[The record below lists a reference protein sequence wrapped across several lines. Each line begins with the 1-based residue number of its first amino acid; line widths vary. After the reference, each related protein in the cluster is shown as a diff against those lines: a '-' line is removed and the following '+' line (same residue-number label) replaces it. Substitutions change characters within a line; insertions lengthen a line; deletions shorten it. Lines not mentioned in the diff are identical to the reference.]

1 MIISIIKSLINL
13 ICLNFFLLLNKKKKI
28 IFFYHPR
35 KELTLIHTY
44 YFEDLFNKFSKD
56 YKVFYGHICDR
67 AIGKN
72 YFFIKER
79 FLKYLFNVDF
89 FLSNNICDSFTKKS
103 LKIYFHHNIYD
114 DPWVSS
120 EKEKNMCNR
129 LLKYD
134 LIFVASK
141 KSQLK
146 VLEMFKKYDFNNI
159 PKIIE
164 TGYVKLDY
172 ILKNFKSEIDTQKDA
187 ILIAPTEFEGFPELS
202 MKNKIKNIIEILLK
216 NTNKKIILRPH
227 PRNRKHKT
235 FVQIKDEY
243 FDNDKFIFDD
253 SENYIKTYIR
263 SDLMITDMSGTAY
276 TFAFISLCPIIFFS
290 ISEDHLKQNNYNSHS
305 FYKNREIV
313 GKTILKENDLINT
326 IDYLMLNK
334 IEFKNKIKNLRSE
347 MKYCNKSTERLIDI
361 FKSFN

>member
-13 ICLNFFLLLNKKKKI
+13 IYLNFILLLNKKKNY
-28 IFFYHPR
+28 FFYHPK

-56 YKVFYGHICDR
+56 YKVLYGHICDR
-67 AIGKN
+67 TVGKD
-72 YFFIKER
+72 YFYIKER
-79 FLKYLFNVDF
+79 FLRYLFNVDF
-89 FLSNNICDSFTKKS
+89 FLSNNICDNFTKKS

-120 EKEKNMCNR
+120 EKERTMCNR
-129 LLKYD
+129 LIKYD
-134 LIFVASK
+134 LIFVASE

-146 VLEMFKKYDFNNI
+146 VSEMFKKYDFKNI

-172 ILKNFKSEIDTQKDA
+172 VLKNFKNEIDAQKEA

-202 MKNKIKNIIEILLK
+202 IKDKIKNIVEILLRS
-216 NTNKKIILRPH
+216 TNKKVILRPH
-227 PRNRKHKT
+227 PRNRRHKT
-235 FVQIKDEY
+235 FIQIKNEY
-243 FDNDKFIFDD
+243 LNNDRFIFDD
-253 SENYIKTYIR
+253 SENYIKTYTR

-276 TFAFISLCPIIFFS
+276 TFAFISLRPIIFFS
-290 ISEDHLKQNNYNSHS
+290 ISEDHLKQNNYNSYS
-305 FYKNREIV
+305 FYKNRENV
-313 GKTILKENDLINT
+313 GKIIFKENDLINT
-326 IDYLMLNK
+326 IDYLMLNR
-334 IEFKNKIKNLRSE
+334 IEFKNKIKNLRGE

-361 FKSFN
+361 FNSFN

>member
-1 MIISIIKSLINL
+1 VIISVIKSLINL
-13 ICLNFFLLLNKKKKI
+13 LYLNLFLLLNKKKKI

-44 YFEDLFNKFSKD
+44 YFEDLFNKFPKD
-56 YKVFYGHICDR
+56 YRVFYGHSCDGT
-67 AIGKN
+67 IGKD
-72 YFFIKER
+72 YFYLKEG

-89 FLSNNICDSFTKKS
+89 FLSNNICDNFTNKS
-103 LKIYFHHNIYD
+103 LRIYFHHNIYD

-120 EKEKNMCNR
+120 EKEKTMCRR
-129 LLKYD
+129 LIKYD
-134 LIFVASK
+134 FIFVASE

-146 VLEMFKKYDFNNI
+146 VLEMFEKYSFKDF

-172 ILKNFKSEIDTQKDA
+172 ILKNFRSEIDTKKEA

-202 MKNKIKNIIEILLK
+202 MINKIKNIIKILLK

-227 PRNRKHKT
+227 PRNRTHKI
-235 FVQIKDEY
+235 FIQIKNEY
-243 FDNDKFIFDD
+243 SNNDRFIFDD
-253 SENYIKTYIR
+253 SENYIKTYTR

-290 ISEDHLKQNNYNSHS
+290 ISEDYLKQNKYNSYS

-313 GKTILKENDLINT
+313 GKIIFKENDLINK

-334 IEFKNKIKNLRSE
+334 IEFKNKIKNLRGE
-347 MKYCNKSTERLIDI
+347 MKYYNKSTERIINI
-361 FKSFN
+361 FNSFN